1 MNAAYCQTILDIL
14 PQTQLTDRRIGR
26 KHVVMK
32 LLKLVASVTMAA
44 ALVAVAVVR
53 ADDSATNNPAS
64 KPIPYPLNTCPVSG
78 DKLGEMGAPYV
89 FVYQGQEIKFC
100 CPDCKKDFLKDPQK
114 YLNQIKADAAKLKK

>member
-1 MNAAYCQTILDIL
+1 MKMI
-14 PQTQLTDRRIGR
+14 
-26 KHVVMK
+26 K
-32 LLKLVASVTMAA
+32 LLAA
-44 ALVAVAVVR
+44 AAASAALLVSTGVH
-53 ADDSATNNPAS
+53 ADDATTA
-64 KPIPYPLNTCPVSG
+64 KPIPYPLTTCPVSG